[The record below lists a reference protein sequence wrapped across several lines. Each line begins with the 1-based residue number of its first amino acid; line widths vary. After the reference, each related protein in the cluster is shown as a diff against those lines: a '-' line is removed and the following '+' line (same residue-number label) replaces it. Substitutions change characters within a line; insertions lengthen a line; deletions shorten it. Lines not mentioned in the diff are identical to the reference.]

1 MFTRREF
8 GKMTLASL
16 PVSAGLAARLDST
29 VSGVRLGVQT
39 YSYRDL
45 PISGTFMYPG
55 VIAAMTQDGLA
66 ECELF
71 AQQVEPPNPATNFWS
86 AADPK
91 TLGSGADGGAYQEEL
106 RAKDK
111 KAEIIKAREDLRK
124 WRLET
129 PLDHFRTVR
138 KQFDNAGINVYA
150 YNLSFNDSFTDD
162 EIDRGFQ
169 QAKALGVDI
178 ITASTTLSVAKRV
191 VPFAEKHKMYVA
203 VHNHANL
210 KDPNEFATPASLKA
224 AVASSN
230 YIKINLDIG
239 HFTAANFDAV
249 SFIRE
254 NHDHITNLHIKDR
267 KKNGGQNTEWGQGDT
282 PIKAVLQLLKA
293 NKYPIPAYIEYE
305 YPGKVDC
312 VAEVKKCFNFC
323 KAALA

>member
-8 GKMTLASL
+8 GKMTLAGL
-16 PVSAGLAARLDST
+16 PLASSLAAKLDST
-29 VSGVRLGVQT
+29 IGGVRLGVQT

-45 PISGTFMYPG
+45 PMDGIVDS
-55 VIAAMTQDGLA
+55 IIKAMSETGLA

-91 TLGSGADGGAYQEEL
+91 TLGSGADGGLYQEEL
-106 RAKDK
+106 RAKAK
-111 KAEIIKAREDLRK
+111 KAEIVKARDDLRK
-124 WRLET
+124 WRLEV
-129 PLDHFRTVR
+129 PLDHFRNVR
-138 KQFDNAGINVYA
+138 KKFDAAGINVYV
-150 YNLSFNDSFTDD
+150 YNLSFDDSFTDD

-169 QAKALGVDI
+169 HANALGVNI
-178 ITASTTLSVAKRV
+178 ISASTTLPVAQRV
-191 VPFAEKHKMYVA
+191 APFAEKHKMYLA

-224 AVASSN
+224 ALARSK
-230 YIKINLDIG
+230 YIRINLDIG

-267 KKNGGQNTEWGQGDT
+267 KKNGGQNVEWGQGDT
-282 PIKAVLQLLKA
+282 PIKAVLQLVKT
-293 NKYPIPAYIEYE
+293 NRYPIPAYIEYE
-305 YPGKVDC
+305 YPGKGNC
-312 VAEVKKCFNFC
+312 IEEVKKCFELA
-323 KAALA
+323 KRALA